1 MHLQKLLPII
11 LFTILIICKAQGQA
25 IPNAS
30 FEHWT
35 TTNGI
40 PALNQ
45 WTITAGQPSDTIS
58 PSPSTISYDSVYALQ
73 LKTKYV
79 NGAGVSPSLASIRF
93 PVNQNPKYLVGYLK
107 AKRTGIGTAVIK
119 VNIYSGNIKIGSGI
133 LKPADTAGNYQPF
146 ELAINYTQT
155 AIADEAEIVFLS
167 DDIINYA
174 MNNTLWADKISFS
187 EWPLGVGSNVAQNE
201 AITIFPNPVTS
212 ILNIDFN
219 SSINCKLELYL
230 YDALGKVLSTKS
242 VFATIGNNIYSIDME
257 KLATGN
263 YALQV
268 VIAKNTKTFKIVK
281 H

>member
-1 MHLQKLLPII
+1 MHLQKLLPMI
-11 LFTILIICKAQGQA
+11 LFTILSICKAQGQA

-40 PALNQ
+40 PALDQ
-45 WTITAGQPSDTIS
+45 WTITAGQSSDTIS
-58 PSPSTISYDSVYALQ
+58 PSPSTMSYDSVYALL

-93 PVNQNPKYLVGYLK
+93 PVNQNPKYLIGYLK

-119 VNIYSGNIKIGSGI
+119 VNIYSGNTKIGSGI
-133 LKPADTAGNYQPF
+133 LKPADTTGNYKPF

-155 AIADEAEIVFLS
+155 TLADEAEIIFLS

-174 MNNTLWADKISFS
+174 LNNTLWVDKISFS
-187 EWPLGVGSNVAQNE
+187 EFPLAVGSNVAQNKTV
-201 AITIFPNPVTS
+201 TIFPNPVTS
-212 ILNIDFN
+212 ILNIEFN

-230 YDALGKVLSTKS
+230 YDALGKVLTTKS
-242 VFATIGNNIYSIDME
+242 VFANIGANIYSMDME
-257 KLATGN
+257 KFATGN

-268 VIAKNTKTFKIVK
+268 VTAENTKTFIFAK